1 MTTGHAWRRCAAAG
15 VATFLCAW
23 GFGRIPGL
31 IACGPTHGVG
41 PVLTFEFVQSPAGV
55 AALFGVEPCRSVFA
69 AAQKYGL
76 LLDALG
82 FIPAYT
88 AFLILAA
95 IAGTGKHPI
104 RKHIIAAIAIA
115 GLCDQV
121 EGALLYRILSD
132 LPGDQALIDA
142 LWWPVHVKFA
152 LLAAGTLGIAVLLLA
167 NRRIGGIVAAGPIG
181 LGALTAMAGL
191 IDSPSPVMTTGFA
204 IAWITLLLCALAGS
218 GRASLFSARAGPP
231 PAPAPPTA

>member
-1 MTTGHAWRRCAAAG
+1 MTTGHAWRWCAAAG

-41 PVLTFEFVQSPAGV
+41 PVLAFEFIRSPADV
-55 AALFGVEPCRSVFA
+55 VALFGSEPCRSAFA
-69 AAQKYGL
+69 AAQGNAL

-95 IAGTGKHPI
+95 IAGTARHPTGKYV
-104 RKHIIAAIAIA
+104 IAAVAIA
-115 GLCDQV
+115 GVCDQV
-121 EGALLYRILSD
+121 EGVLLHRILSD
-132 LPGDQALIDA
+132 LPGDPSLIDV

-152 LLAAGTLGIAVLLLA
+152 LLAAGTLGIVVLLLA
-167 NRRIGGIVAAGPIG
+167 SRRIGGIVAAVPMG
-181 LGALTAMAGL
+181 LGALTAFAGL
-191 IDSPSPVMTTGFA
+191 IDSPSPVMMIGFA
-204 IAWITLLLCALAGS
+204 VAWITLLLCAFAGAW
-218 GRASLFSARAGPP
+218 RASLVSGCAPRL
-231 PAPAPPTA
+231 PASPTA